1 MAAHTA
7 AQQSFI
13 VRRLAQFYSPI
24 AIVEAFVRFFPDT
37 ACTEADVIALDHTQ
51 NIVDPD
57 LIAIFE
63 QERLAFLSR
72 LDAEAPTKDKRIR
85 LVELHRIFIGYRDRM
100 RLAEARSVLSQIALE
115 MGEGGGV
122 PDGAGDAPVRSI
134 TRTIVD
140 PAAAK
145 PA

>member
-13 VRRLAQFYSPI
+13 VRRLAQFYAPI
-24 AIVEAFVRFFPDT
+24 VIVEAFVRYFPDT
-37 ACTEADVIALDHTQ
+37 ACTEADVIALDHRH

-57 LIAIFE
+57 LIALFDR
-63 QERLAFLSR
+63 ERQAFLGR

-85 LVELHRIFIGYRDRM
+85 LVELHRIFERYRNSN
-100 RLAEARSVLSQIALE
+100 RLAEARSVLGQIALE
-115 MGEGGGV
+115 MGEGGAV

-140 PAAAK
+140 PAVAK